1 MKTLTPLAASQYCSF
16 RLGDLFLGISV
27 EAVQEVIRTQV
38 MTKVPLS
45 DPCVSGLVNLRGQIV
60 TALSLR
66 RRFGMEPKYPKPPMN
81 IVISNPD
88 GAISLLVD
96 EIGDVMTIEQDY
108 FESVPETFDPRYKSL
123 LEGVFKLDG
132 SLLLLLNLEEAI
144 RTSE

>member
-1 MKTLTPLAASQYCSF
+1 
-16 RLGDLFLGISV
+16 
-27 EAVQEVIRTQV
+27 
-38 MTKVPLS
+38 
-45 DPCVSGLVNLRGQIV
+45 
-60 TALSLR
+60 
-66 RRFGMEPKYPKPPMN
+66 MEPKYPKPPMN